1 MGACEES
8 ETAMLM
14 NRTKRQTRRA
24 GAATPT
30 TFMWSGGEL
39 AGLHTSAY
47 CPSSIS
53 LSLAFGVLGNR
64 PGQLEV
70 VQISDQRQVHL

>member
-1 MGACEES
+1 
-8 ETAMLM
+8 MLT
-14 NRTKRQTRRA
+14 NRTKRQTERA
-24 GAATPT
+24 GAAATAT
-30 TFMWSGGEL
+30 MWSVGTL

-53 LSLAFGVLGNR
+53 QPLAFGVLGNR

-70 VQISDQRQVHL
+70 VAISDQRQLHL